1 MKITLPCG
9 ALPSAPPVAPAA
21 PAAAHDPLPD
31 LASIFS
37 ANIPVLRHV
46 PKAARGLWAQCL
58 ARALSNV
65 ASSNSLLAWRELLM
79 LPKAVLQPAPRGGAK
94 RREQAARFTQRCCS
108 RWLEGERE
116 ELWHAAAAR
125 RRRSTPA
132 DDDDEAAALARRHA
146 RCKALASE
154 GDLSRACAALVD
166 PPLLPDLA
174 EVANALR
181 AKHPPA
187 APARPGLQ
195 SLGPSSR
202 ADVPEISS
210 EEVVKAVRGF
220 KRGSA
225 PGPTACEGTMSAR
238 LCRRLTPT
246 RLPPTSLRSFAFSCV
261 ARPRLN

>member
-1 MKITLPCG
+1 
-9 ALPSAPPVAPAA
+9 
-21 PAAAHDPLPD
+21 
-31 LASIFS
+31 
-37 ANIPVLRHV
+37 
-46 PKAARGLWAQCL
+46 
-58 ARALSNV
+58 
-65 ASSNSLLAWRELLM
+65 M

-146 RCKALASE
+146 RCKALAGE

-166 PPLLPDLA
+166 PPLLPDSA
-174 EVANALR
+174 EVANAPR

-210 EEVVKAVRGF
+210 EEIVKAVRGF

-225 PGPTACEGTMSAR
+225 PGPTGLGGDHVRQALSSAHSDEVAAHLTEVIR
-238 LCRRLTPT
+238 ILVCGEAPLELAPHLAGATLHALPKGADDLRPIAVGETWRRLAGKC
-246 RLPPTSLRSFAFSCV
+246 LCSA
-261 ARPRLN
+261 

>member
-21 PAAAHDPLPD
+21 SAAAHDPLPD

-166 PPLLPDLA
+166 PPLLPDSA

-181 AKHPPA
+181 AKLRRFVGSNVVVPL
-187 APARPGLQ
+187 APL
-195 SLGPSSR
+195 
-202 ADVPEISS
+202 
-210 EEVVKAVRGF
+210 
-220 KRGSA
+220 
-225 PGPTACEGTMSAR
+225 ACEGTMSAR
-238 LCRRLTPT
+238 LCREVAAQLTEGHSHSRVRRGP
-246 RLPPTSLRSFAFSCV
+246 A
-261 ARPRLN
+261 